1 VEHDAAVV
9 RLGDGSA
16 YVCADYGECLVYSP
30 NGLITPKLG
39 LNLEPVAEAM
49 RRFAFPQQQ
58 AGAAYLRWPSESPR
72 PLGVSAG
79 SFGVI
84 VFARQTL
91 QPERMGGWVERR
103 TSLHA
108 FVTSADGV
116 TELVGREK
124 GRLLRGLFR
133 SVIRKS
139 PEAPETLLAT
149 LKKAELDLTQQL
161 RRPTKDE
168 LTAQIRHAVTPLF
181 AGVVTD

>member
-1 VEHDAAVV
+1 
-9 RLGDGSA
+9 
-16 YVCADYGECLVYSP
+16 
-30 NGLITPKLG
+30 
-39 LNLEPVAEAM
+39 
-49 RRFAFPQQQ
+49 
-58 AGAAYLRWPSESPR
+58 
-72 PLGVSAG
+72 
-79 SFGVI
+79 
-84 VFARQTL
+84 
-91 QPERMGGWVERR
+91 MGGWVERR